1 LNFKNEVSQAE
12 SRIRQ
17 YVRETPLE
25 YSFLLSEMAD
35 CNVFLKLENLQIT
48 GSFKLRGVM
57 NKLLTLSEQER
68 ANGVITASTGN
79 HGLAAAYAMNKL
91 GLTGVI
97 YLPENASPQKLDR
110 LRNYDATLKF
120 YGSEC
125 AETESYAR
133 EESRRKGSV
142 YISPYNDPQI
152 IAGQGTLAVE
162 LLRQVDTIDFLF
174 ASVGGGGL
182 ISGMAEF
189 LKESDADTTVV
200 GCLPQNSST
209 MYDSIQAGRIVA
221 SPVRPTLSDGT
232 AGGIEAG
239 AITFGLCQRYV
250 DAWDLVTEDE
260 IQAAMKLIFERHR
273 LVIEGAAGVSVASFL
288 RMIDLFENDED
299 ANVVLVICGGNVA
312 VEEFKQVVF

>member
-1 LNFKNEVSQAE
+1 MNFKNEVSQAE